1 MITSAFLKRNILY
14 KEH

>member
-1 MITSAFLKRNILY
+1 MITSAFLKKNILY

>member
-1 MITSAFLKRNILY
+1 MITSALLKKNILY